1 MSPATESQTESE
13 TMSET
18 TVQPQAIPH
27 RDVRTRRI
35 AFDYPESDLPKYFAD
50 GDLVVSHL
58 LAMLSSLFP
67 EGEDF
72 FVRSVRNYRDQVTD
86 PELKKQ
92 VGGFIGQ
99 EAIHGRE
106 HRRFNDRLQQHGYP
120 THFVDRHTKRGL
132 EQLARHAPQDVQLA
146 VTAAL
151 EHYTATIAEVLL
163 GDERAQA
170 LSSVPEVRHIF
181 LWHAVEES
189 EHKSVAFDV
198 FQQVSGDQKL
208 RIRTMKATTV
218 VFLGALFANTVISL
232 AKDRNAWN
240 PVRLVGSL
248 RKLGENPFFT
258 KDVWRRLT
266 DYHRPDFHPDD
277 HDARELLD
285 RWRTELF
292 GDAGELTDM
301 LKRSE
306 KAGAGARS

>member
-1 MSPATESQTESE
+1 VSVVAESQTAF
-13 TMSET
+13 
-18 TVQPQAIPH
+18 PPIPS

-58 LAMLSSLFP
+58 LAMLSSFFP

-92 VGGFIGQ
+92 VAGFIGQ

-106 HRRFNDRLQQHGYP
+106 HRRFNQRLQRHGYP
-120 THFVDRHTKRGL
+120 ARWVDSRTKIGL
-132 EQLARHAPQDVQLA
+132 DRLAKSAPKAHQLA

-151 EHYTATIAEVLL
+151 EHYTATIAELL
-163 GDERAQA
+163 LSNERAQA
-170 LSSVPEVRHIF
+170 LSSIPEVRHIF

-198 FQQVSGDQKL
+198 FQQVSGDEKL
-208 RIRTMKATTV
+208 RVRTMKLTTWI
-218 VFLGALFANTVISL
+218 FLGALFGNTLISL

-240 PVRLVGSL
+240 PVRLWRSL
-248 RKLGENPFFT
+248 RQLRQNPFFT
-258 KDVWRRLT
+258 KDLWRRLT
-266 DYHRPDFHPDD
+266 DYNRPDFHPDD
-277 HDARELLD
+277 HDATALLD

-292 GDAGELTDM
+292 GDQGELTDM

-306 KAGAGARS
+306 QSSSTPAPA

>member
-1 MSPATESQTESE
+1 VTPPTPPEAPTSVP
-13 TMSET
+13 
-18 TVQPQAIPH
+18 P
-27 RDVRTRRI
+27 RDVRTRRL

-50 GDLVVSHL
+50 GDIVVSHL
-58 LAMLSSLFP
+58 LAMLSSFFP

-86 PELKKQ
+86 PELRKQ

-99 EAIHGRE
+99 EAVHGRE
-106 HRRFNDRLQQHGYP
+106 HRRFNEHLQNHGYP
-120 THFVDRHTKRGL
+120 TAFVDRRTRIGL
-132 EQLARHAPQDVQLA
+132 DRVAAKAPLAIQLA

-163 GDERAQA
+163 RDERAQA

-198 FQQVSGDQKL
+198 FQQVSGDPKL
-208 RIRTMKATTV
+208 RIRTMKATTWI
-218 VFLGALFANTVISL
+218 FLGSLFGSSLVSL
-232 AKDRNAWN
+232 AMDRQAWN
-240 PVRLVGSL
+240 PLKLVPSLARL
-248 RKLGENPFFT
+248 RQNPFFT

-266 DYHRPDFHPDD
+266 DYNRPDFHPDD
-277 HDARELLD
+277 HDATELLV
-285 RWRTELF
+285 RWRAELF
-292 GDAGELTDM
+292 GDGGELTEM

-306 KAGAGARS
+306 RPAAPASV